1 MPPPIPI
8 TQEFPVTQKEF
19 NTWSHPFQGANTPWR
34 QGNRLQVG
42 NFFAGLQGNTH
53 VIMPTPTLPPGA
65 VIQSA
70 ELELVTAVTGNGAA
84 LGVTIN
90 STQRGTNIVNEPMVN
105 MFGFE
110 GWRAG
115 RWSAF
120 EGDLRN
126 SSFELL
132 TDTPVPVQIPN
143 AAWAM
148 RWQDSVTL
156 EPFADKAM
164 RKLMG
169 DRVVGYPLPPG
180 GDVLTQGFI
189 RLSKQGNPATTG
201 IFVDIYSSTPALDVN
216 AIPDTLLASSDEIP
230 IALIGPNNLYALTFT
245 GVNQIRII
253 DSVQYFM
260 VIRPSQPYVPDA
272 LNYVSEHHHNAFGGQ
287 NRLRGFGVG
296 MGVDWQ
302 NFPGTVDCNAL
313 LSYPLGVAVPWN
325 PPLFPVVGQLLQT
338 PDITALVQAQL
349 DLPEYDALGDDHR
362 SMYFS
367 LAGGGGA
374 ANRIFASFL
383 HATLDPPLLRVTWII
398 PVPGDKL
405 ADPASRLGRHRIIE
419 PWDDRYYRFKYGKDK
434 PEPVELVEERVGTWT
449 GESEADIERPSVMSE
464 MLDQDRLDAYD
475 ARNAQNERDIA
486 ELEAYILAGTQAL
499 AQDVGMAEAEIE
511 DQEAFI
517 AQLETNIVMARDALI
532 AALDSRRKHQ
542 NLLAAI
548 EAVIRNYY

>member
-1 MPPPIPI
+1 MVAPVPI

-84 LGVTIN
+84 LAVNIN

-164 RKLMG
+164 RQLMG

-180 GDVLTQGFI
+180 GDILTQGFI

-201 IFVDIYSSTPALDVN
+201 IFVDIYSSTPALDIN

-230 IALIGPNNLYALTFT
+230 IASITVNNLYPLVFSGA
-245 GVNQIRII
+245 NQINIV

-260 VIRPSQPYVPDA
+260 VIRPSQPYAPDA

-296 MGVDWQ
+296 MGLDWQ

-313 LSYPLGVAVPWN
+313 LSYPLGTTVPWA

-338 PDITALVQAQL
+338 PDLTALVQAQL

-398 PVPGDKL
+398 PVEDDKL
-405 ADPASRLGRHRIIE
+405 ADPRSRHRIIE

-434 PEPVELVEERVGTWT
+434 PKPEELVEE
-449 GESEADIERPSVMSE
+449 IERPNVLAT
-464 MLDQDRLDAYD
+464 MLDQAMLDDYD

-486 ELEAYILAGTQAL
+486 ELEAYISAAEEALQDDVDQSELDLA
-499 AQDVGMAEAEIE
+499 AQESL
-511 DQEAFI
+511 I
-517 AQLETNIVMARDALI
+517 AQLEANMVLARGALMF
-532 AALDSRRKHQ
+532 ALDSRQKHQ